1 NRGPAMRPSR
11 HERIVQ
17 RQRQNPM
24 KLRRIVSIPILLGI
38 SVSLLLAIGRSG
50 GAPLDYTR
58 ELVSPGF
65 LFVLAMCVWLWRN
78 PKTLLP
84 LQAIVFFLLLP
95 VLGGFCGTALH
106 FADLAFPL
114 KWDHVLY
121 RLDAG
126 LGFAPAWVVGQWA
139 RASRGFW
146 QQVYEIWA

>member
-1 NRGPAMRPSR
+1 MFSRTLQHVNRSAAIRSAR
-11 HERIVQ
+11 HERIGQ

-24 KLRRIVSIPILLGI
+24 KLRWIVLILLGI
-38 SVSLLLAIGRSG
+38 SASLLLAIGRSG
-50 GAPLDYTR
+50 GVPLDYAA
-58 ELVSPGF
+58 EVVSPGF

-78 PKTLLP
+78 PKTIFP

-121 RLDAG
+121 RPDAW
-126 LGFAPAWVVGQWA
+126 LG
-139 RASRGFW
+139 
-146 QQVYEIWA
+146 